1 MGSRS
6 DLAPASRD
14 RPAGCSS
21 GRTAAVAT
29 ILLAALT
36 LCGGTGRPTSA
47 SEPVRLNCDA
57 PHQRAMDL
65 APIGAGPLALSAVY
79 CQRIRPTPYSKS
91 APLISPDAR
100 AIAYYEDTTTLRVAE
115 LADRDGWTD
124 HGIGVTFAQFGSDF
138 RSVPSFAWDSQS
150 RFLWAATQE
159 RVRPSGFAKT
169 PLQAVN
175 AVRGGGIQ
183 PLPVIAHPAGPL
195 DGLLW
200 AGGDG
205 LAVAQF
211 GTRGG
216 FYRPEHADPSP
227 TFGIVDARRGAVLDT
242 LPFAAVE
249 PLRERLGTSPY
260 VWVKNAAATTLA
272 DGRLRAF
279 LNVGPW
285 LVWTQGEPPRLVAD
299 PYAGE
304 QHARIAI
311 SPDGT
316 RLLIARLL
324 RGGGRCDR
332 TGCTPGQPVEGV
344 LAALHDLADGRPLWT
359 IRATVEH
366 GNYEYPTPAI
376 GPDSRFALVGLV
388 PAGAPPEIG
397 LIAMDTGAVV
407 QRLPAPGAV
416 YAMGF
421 AQGGRT
427 VWTHAHGV
435 TALYEVAAPP

>member
-1 MGSRS
+1 MGNRS

-14 RPAGCSS
+14 RPAKCSS
-21 GRTAAVAT
+21 GRPAAVAT
-29 ILLAALT
+29 ILLAALA
-36 LCGGTGRPTSA
+36 LCGGAASA
-47 SEPVRLNCDA
+47 AEPVRLNCDA
-57 PHQRAMDL
+57 PHQRSMDL
-65 APIGAGPLALSAVY
+65 APIGAGPLALPAVY
-79 CQRIRPTPYSKS
+79 CQRIRATPYPKS

-124 HGIGVTFAQFGSDF
+124 HGIGVTFSRFGSDF
-138 RSVPSFAWDSQS
+138 RSVPSFAWDTHS
-150 RFLWAATQE
+150 RFLWAAAQE
-159 RVRPSGFAKT
+159 RVHPSGFAKT

-175 AVRGGGIQ
+175 AVRSGGVQ
-183 PLPVIAHPAGPL
+183 LLPALAHPAGPL

-200 AGGDG
+200 ANGDG

-260 VWVKNAAATTLA
+260 VQVRNAAATTLA
-272 DGRLRAF
+272 DGRVRAF
-279 LNVGPW
+279 LNVGQW
-285 LVWTQGEPPRLVAD
+285 LVWTQGEPPRLIAD
-299 PYAGE
+299 PYSGE

-316 RLLIARLL
+316 RLLVARLL
-324 RGGGRCDR
+324 RTEGGWCDR
-332 TGCTPGQPVEGV
+332 RRGCAPGKPVEGV
-344 LAALHDLADGRPLWT
+344 LAALHDLADGRALWT

-366 GNYEYPTPAI
+366 DYEYPTPAI
-376 GPDSRFALVGLV
+376 GPDGRFALVGLV

-397 LIAMDTGAVV
+397 LVAMDTGAVV
-407 QRLPAPGAV
+407 QRLPAPGGP

-427 VWTHAHGV
+427 VWTHAHGL
-435 TALYEVAAPP
+435 TALYEVAASP